1 MAVPP
6 STAAQVRALCHEPQ
20 AASSR
25 GVNYHYRPLHRR
37 SPHAMVV
44 FSPLEREPMF
54 SELENQSINREID
67 RLNLPHS
74 LIKHYAPAS
83 YAQAGEDV
91 IVEGL
96 LAARLCKSQRSWD
109 SVFYVE
115 IGANHPISTS
125 NTYLMYQRGARG
137 VLVEPNPEL
146 GALIR
151 TARPRDVLVPSV
163 VLPAPQASA
172 TLFIGNA
179 HELSSVDE
187 AHIKSL
193 GDYGGIGGV
202 REQIEV
208 SALGINEL
216 LVPYANK
223 VDFLS
228 IDCEGLDHDLVKAID
243 YERIKPAII
252 QCESGEH
259 FIKGNRAR
267 IINLMECRSYR
278 LAAMTDINV
287 IFERLT

>member
-1 MAVPP
+1 
-6 STAAQVRALCHEPQ
+6 
-20 AASSR
+20 
-25 GVNYHYRPLHRR
+25 
-37 SPHAMVV
+37 
-44 FSPLEREPMF
+44 MF
-54 SELENQSINREID
+54 SELENHSINREVD
-67 RLNLPHS
+67 RLNLPNS
-74 LIKHYAPAS
+74 RIKHFAPAS

-91 IVEGL
+91 ILEGI
-96 LAARLCKSQRSWD
+96 LAARLWKSQRSWA

-125 NTYLMYQRGARG
+125 NTYLMYQRGAQG
-137 VLVEPNPEL
+137 ILVEPNPEL
-146 GALIR
+146 GALIQ

-187 AHIKSL
+187 AHVKSF
-193 GDYGGIGGV
+193 GDFDGIGGI
-202 REQIEV
+202 REHIEV
-208 SALGINEL
+208 SALGINDL
-216 LVPYANK
+216 LIPYADK

-228 IDCEGLDHDLVKAID
+228 IDCEGLDYDLVKAID
-243 YERIKPAII
+243 SERIKPAVI
-252 QCESGEH
+252 QCEPSEH

-267 IINLMECRSYR
+267 IVNLMEGRSYR

>member
-1 MAVPP
+1 
-6 STAAQVRALCHEPQ
+6 
-20 AASSR
+20 
-25 GVNYHYRPLHRR
+25 
-37 SPHAMVV
+37 
-44 FSPLEREPMF
+44 MF
-54 SELENQSINREID
+54 SEFENQSINREID

-74 LIKHYAPAS
+74 RIKHFAPAS

-91 IVEGL
+91 IVEGI
-96 LAARLCKSQRSWD
+96 LAARLCKSQRSWA

-146 GALIR
+146 GVLIR

-187 AHIKSL
+187 RHIRSF
-193 GDYGGIGGV
+193 GDFGGIGGV
-202 REQIEV
+202 REHIEV

-216 LVPYANK
+216 LIPYANK
-223 VDFLS
+223 IDYLS
-228 IDCEGLDHDLVKAID
+228 VDCEGLDYDLLKAID
-243 YERIKPAII
+243 YNRIKPAVI
-252 QCESGEH
+252 QCEPSEI
-259 FIKGNRAR
+259 FLKGNRAR
-267 IINLMECRSYR
+267 IIDLMECRSYR
-278 LAAMTDINV
+278 LAAMTDINI